1 MMRLTVVLLTLVLA
15 ACASYSGAG
24 LRPGEARLEDVVRL
38 MGQPALRWQDPDGSI
53 QLAYPRGPEGIHT
66 FMVKLGPDGR
76 LQSNVN
82 VLDKAGLARI
92 RPGMTQEQV
101 LRVLGP
107 PDYRRT
113 AYFRARDELVWDWR
127 ACTYN
132 LNIQRIFVLFDATA
146 GTVRSTM
153 SRDEW
158 FGPEGITL
166 SCAGRFSL
174 SVME

>member
-1 MMRLTVVLLTLVLA
+1 MRNGASMMRLTVVLLTLVLA

-38 MGQPALRWQDPDGSI
+38 MGQPAMRWQDPDGSI
-53 QLAYPRGPEGIHT
+53 QLAYPRGPAGIHT

-76 LQSNVN
+76 LQSNAN
-82 VLDKAGLARI
+82 VLDEAGLARI

-107 PDYRRT
+107 PDYSRT
-113 AYFRARDELVWDWR
+113 AYFKARDELVWDWR

-132 LNIQRIFVLFDATA
+132 LNIQRLYVLFDATS

-153 SRDEW
+153 SLDEL
-158 FGPEGITL
+158 FGHEGITIA
-166 SCAGRFSL
+166 CVR
-174 SVME
+174 

>member
-24 LRPGEARLEDVVRL
+24 LRPGEARLDDVVQL
-38 MGQPALRWQDPDGSI
+38 MGQPAMRWQDPDGSI
-53 QLAYPRGPEGIHT
+53 QLAYPRGPAGIHT

-76 LQSNVN
+76 LQSIAN
-82 VLDKAGLARI
+82 VLDEAGFARI

-107 PDYRRT
+107 PDYGRT
-113 AYFRARDELVWDWR
+113 AYFKARDELVWDWR

-132 LNIQRIFVLFDATA
+132 LDLQRIYVLFDATA

-153 SRDEW
+153 SVDELI
-158 FGPEGITL
+158 GPEGSTIR
-166 SCAGRFSL
+166 CVR
-174 SVME
+174 

>member
-1 MMRLTVVLLTLVLA
+1 MPRLTVTLLTLVLA

-38 MGQPALRWQDPDGSI
+38 MGQPAMRWQDPDGSI
-53 QLAYPRGPEGIHT
+53 QLAYPRGPAGIHT

-82 VLDKAGLARI
+82 VLDEAGLARI
-92 RPGMTQEQV
+92 HPGMTQAQV

-107 PDYRRT
+107 PDYNRT
-113 AYFRARDELVWDWR
+113 AYFKLRNELVWDWR

-132 LNIQRIFVLFDATA
+132 VNIQRIYVLFDATA

-153 SRDEW
+153 SQDEL
-158 FGPEGITL
+158 FGREGITL
-166 SCAGRFSL
+166 HCVR
-174 SVME
+174 

>member
-24 LRPGEARLEDVVRL
+24 LRPGEARLDDVVQL
-38 MGQPALRWQDPDGSI
+38 MGQPAMRWQDPDGSI
-53 QLAYPRGPEGIHT
+53 QLAYPRGPAGIHT

-76 LQSNVN
+76 LQSIAN
-82 VLDKAGLARI
+82 VLDEAGFARI

-107 PDYRRT
+107 PDYGRT
-113 AYFRARDELVWDWR
+113 AYFKARDELVWDWR

-132 LNIQRIFVLFDATA
+132 LDIQRIYVLFDATA

-153 SRDEW
+153 SVDELI
-158 FGPEGITL
+158 GPEGITIR
-166 SCAGRFSL
+166 CVR
-174 SVME
+174 

>member
-24 LRPGEARLEDVVRL
+24 LRPGEARLDDVVRL
-38 MGQPALRWQDPDGSI
+38 MGQPAMRWQDPDGST
-53 QLAYPRGPEGIHT
+53 QLAYPRGPAGIHT

-76 LQSNVN
+76 LQSIVN
-82 VLDKAGLARI
+82 VLDQAGLVLI

-101 LRVLGP
+101 LHVLGP
-107 PDYRRT
+107 PDYGRT
-113 AYFRARDELVWDWR
+113 AYFKVRDELIWDWR

-132 LNIQRIFVLFDATA
+132 LNIQRLYVLFDATA

-153 SRDEW
+153 SQDEL
-158 FGPEGITL
+158 FGHEGITIP
-166 SCAGRFSL
+166 CVR
-174 SVME
+174 

>member
-38 MGQPALRWQDPDGSI
+38 MGQPAMRWQDPDGSI
-53 QLAYPRGPEGIHT
+53 QLAYPRGPAGIHT

-76 LQSNVN
+76 LQSNAN
-82 VLDKAGLARI
+82 VLDEAGFARI

-107 PDYRRT
+107 PDYGRT
-113 AYFRARDELVWDWR
+113 AYFKARDELVWDWR

-132 LNIQRIFVLFDATA
+132 LDLQRIYVLFDATA
-146 GTVRSTM
+146 GTVRSAM
-153 SRDEW
+153 SVDELI
-158 FGPEGITL
+158 GPEGSTIR
-166 SCAGRFSL
+166 CVR
-174 SVME
+174 

>member
-38 MGQPALRWQDPDGSI
+38 MGQPAMRWQDPDGSI
-53 QLAYPRGPEGIHT
+53 QLAYPRGPAGIHT
-66 FMVKLGPDGR
+66 FMVKLGADGR
-76 LQSNVN
+76 LQSNAN
-82 VLDKAGLARI
+82 VLDEAGLARI

-107 PDYRRT
+107 PDYSRT
-113 AYFRARDELVWDWR
+113 AYFKARDELVWDWR

-132 LNIQRIFVLFDATA
+132 LNMQRVYVLFDATA

-153 SRDEW
+153 SLDEL
-158 FGPEGITL
+158 FGHEGITIA
-166 SCAGRFSL
+166 CVR
-174 SVME
+174 